1 MSKPCVMDIKIGK
14 ITYGPDA
21 SQEKKDRESK
31 SYAGTK
37 LPYGYSVCGIIVHS
51 DQVKVSTTFRS
62 SFHNNH
68 NHLPPDID
76 GKFEYYSMSRGC
88 TSGTR
93 SSEKLWKNPRLI
105 QFWATS

>member
-51 DQVKVSTTFRS
+51 DQVKVSTTFS
-62 SFHNNH
+62 SNFQNNKIMH
-68 NHLPPDID
+68 IPPDID
-76 GKFEYYSMSRGC
+76 GKFNI
-88 TSGTR
+88 T
-93 SSEKLWKNPRLI
+93 
-105 QFWATS
+105 Q

>member
-1 MSKPCVMDIKIGK
+1 MVLGKITSQAAHIFHCSYNFLTENLTSGMSKPCVMDIKIGK

-51 DQVKVSTTFRS
+51 DQVKVPTTFRS
-62 SFHNNH
+62 NH
-68 NHLPPDID
+68 NQIMHLP
-76 GKFEYYSMSRGC
+76 
-88 TSGTR
+88 
-93 SSEKLWKNPRLI
+93 N
-105 QFWATS
+105 

>member
-1 MSKPCVMDIKIGK
+1 MSKPCVMDIKVGK

-51 DQVKVSTTFRS
+51 DQVKV
-62 SFHNNH
+62 
-68 NHLPPDID
+68 
-76 GKFEYYSMSRGC
+76 
-88 TSGTR
+88 
-93 SSEKLWKNPRLI
+93 
-105 QFWATS
+105 

>member
-62 SFHNNH
+62 NFHNNH
-68 NHLPPDID
+68 NQIVHLPPDIY
-76 GKFEYYSMSRGC
+76 GKFNI
-88 TSGTR
+88 T
-93 SSEKLWKNPRLI
+93 
-105 QFWATS
+105 Q

>member
-1 MSKPCVMDIKIGK
+1 MSKPCVMDIKVGK

-51 DQVKVSTTFRS
+51 DQVKVS
-62 SFHNNH
+62 N
-68 NHLPPDID
+68 
-76 GKFEYYSMSRGC
+76 
-88 TSGTR
+88 
-93 SSEKLWKNPRLI
+93 
-105 QFWATS
+105 

>member
-51 DQVKVSTTFRS
+51 DQVKVATTAVVFTIIIITYLLPPTNFVS
-62 SFHNNH
+62 SLIFIKYI
-68 NHLPPDID
+68 PPDID
-76 GKFEYYSMSRGC
+76 DR
-88 TSGTR
+88 
-93 SSEKLWKNPRLI
+93 
-105 QFWATS
+105 

>member
-1 MSKPCVMDIKIGK
+1 MSKPCVMDIKVGK

-51 DQVKVSTTFRS
+51 DQVKVSTKFRS
-62 SFHNNH
+62 NFHNNQIMYLLVPSPCRKCILH
-68 NHLPPDID
+68 
-76 GKFEYYSMSRGC
+76 S
-88 TSGTR
+88 T
-93 SSEKLWKNPRLI
+93 
-105 QFWATS
+105 